1 MMGTAL
7 AEEERLSL
15 LLRQIKWA
23 EEKTE
28 FYRTA
33 FEREGIQAASVTS
46 FADMARLPF
55 WEGAEEEGADAPFFM
70 LTLPLSGV
78 LRMSMLRDTGE
89 HGEIHCYTQGDVAR
103 QVQTRSAICA

>member
-46 FADMARLPF
+46 FADMTRLPF
-55 WEGAEEEGADAPFFM
+55 WKGAEEEGRMPPFSC
-70 LTLPLSGV
+70 L
-78 LRMSMLRDTGE
+78 
-89 HGEIHCYTQGDVAR
+89 HCHSRV
-103 QVQTRSAICA
+103 SCA